1 MNLNLF
7 DILVIGAG
15 LYMAYCSVMMKI
27 KGQINSS
34 VVLSRN
40 VDENSL
46 KDKEG
51 FIGYIWW
58 KLLAVGLLCAAS
70 GVFNLVY
77 TSVAEVSDTYIFV
90 QIGVNTFFF
99 ILLIVYGVVVV
110 KAQKKYM
117 K

>member
-15 LYMAYCSVMMKI
+15 LYMAFCAVMMKVKGEI
-27 KGQINSS
+27 KSN

-51 FIGYIWW
+51 FIAFLWW

-70 GVFNLVY
+70 GVFNLIY
-77 TSVAEVSDTYIFV
+77 TSIAETSDTYIFV

-110 KAQKKYM
+110 KAQKKFM